1 LKASSQAQLAV
12 KEPNEKYHRGRGAQ
26 QNPNNR
32 FAAQERVIEH
42 IEGVDED
49 GESEGRRTQYL
60 EIFPKSIV
68 TKVNSPDLGFNWSMN
83 PYQGCEHGC
92 IYCYAR
98 GSHEYYGYSAGRD
111 FEEKV
116 LYKKNAAQLL
126 EATFQ
131 KKSWQPDLIVL
142 SGNTD
147 CYQPAERKFEITRQL
162 LEVCLKYRHPVG
174 IITKNSLILRDL
186 DLITQLNE
194 LNLLRLTL
202 SITTL
207 DEEVRRKME
216 PRTASVNQ
224 RLKTLQAL
232 SEAGIKVNVNM
243 APIIPAINSHE
254 IFELVKTVGEHGA
267 NTASYI
273 LVRLNGH
280 NGDLFTD
287 WVQQNFPDRA
297 EKVLNLIKETHG
309 GTLNENRWK
318 VRMKGE
324 GTYAEQVKT
333 MFNLAKKK
341 FLPQQQ
347 LPAVNTNSFVRGN
360 QFQLEF

>member
-1 LKASSQAQLAV
+1 M
-12 KEPNEKYHRGRGAQ
+12 NETKDKYHRGRGAQ
-26 QNPNNR
+26 VNPHNR

-49 GESEGRRTQYL
+49 AESENRRTQYL

-162 LEVCLKYRHPVG
+162 LQTCLKYKHPVG
-174 IITKNSLILRDL
+174 VITKNSLVLRDL
-186 DLITQLNE
+186 DILIQLNE
-194 LNLLRLTL
+194 MNLLRLTL
-202 SITTL
+202 SITSL
-207 DEEVRRKME
+207 DEDVRRKME
-216 PRTASVNQ
+216 PRTASVKQ
-224 RLKTLQAL
+224 RLKTLQTL
-232 SEAGIKVNVNM
+232 SDAGIKVNVNM

-254 IFELVKTVGEHGA
+254 IFDLVKTVGEHGA

-280 NGDLFTD
+280 NGLLFED
-287 WVQQNFPDRA
+287 WVRKNFPDRA
-297 EKVLNLIKETHG
+297 DKVLNLIKETHG

-318 VRMKGE
+318 VRMHGV
-324 GTYAEQVKT
+324 GTYAQQVKS
-333 MFNLAKKK
+333 MFEVAKNKY
-341 FLPQQQ
+341 LPNEE
-347 LPAVNTNSFVRGN
+347 LPAPNIASFLHNN
-360 QFQLEF
+360 QLSLGFE

>member
-1 LKASSQAQLAV
+1 MSES
-12 KEPNEKYHRGRGAQ
+12 NEKYHHGRGAQ
-26 QNPNNR
+26 VNPHNR
-32 FAAQERVIEH
+32 FAAQEHAIEH
-42 IEGVDED
+42 IEGIDED
-49 GESEGRRTQYL
+49 VASESRRTKYI
-60 EIFPKSIV
+60 EIFPKTIV

-116 LYKKNAAQLL
+116 LFKKNAAQLL

-162 LEVCLKYRHPVG
+162 LQVCLKYRHPVG

-186 DLITQLNE
+186 DILRKLNE
-194 LNLLRLTL
+194 MNLLRITL

-207 DEEVRRKME
+207 NEDVRRVME
-216 PRTASVNQ
+216 PRTASVLQ
-224 RLKTLQAL
+224 RLKTLKTL
-232 SEAGIKVNVNM
+232 SENGMQVNVNM
-243 APIIPAINSHE
+243 APIIPALTSHE
-254 IFELVKTVGEHGA
+254 IFDLVKTVGEHGA
-267 NTASYI
+267 NSANYI

-280 NGDLFTD
+280 NGDLFIN
-287 WVQQNFPDRA
+287 WVQKNFPDRA
-297 EKVLNLIKETHG
+297 EKVLNHIKETHE

-318 VRMKGE
+318 VRMTGK
-324 GTYAEQVKT
+324 GTYATQVKD
-333 MFNLAKKK
+333 MFTLAKNK
-341 FLPQQQ
+341 FLPNQ
-347 LPAVNTNSFVRGN
+347 PRGPINTKLFVRN
-360 QFQLEF
+360 SQLAMDF

>member
-1 LKASSQAQLAV
+1 MD
-12 KEPNEKYHRGRGAQ
+12 EKNYHKGRGAQ
-26 QNPNNR
+26 HNPQNR

-49 GESEGRRTQYL
+49 AESEGRRTQYL

-186 DLITQLNE
+186 DLLTQLNE
-194 LNLLRLTL
+194 MNLLRLTL

-216 PRTASVNQ
+216 PRTASVKQ
-224 RLKTLQAL
+224 RLKTLQTL
-232 SEAGIKVNVNM
+232 SDAGIKVHVNM

-254 IFELVKTVGEHGA
+254 IFDLVKTIGEHGA
-267 NTASYI
+267 NSASYI

-287 WVQQNFPDRA
+287 WVQKNFPDRA

-318 VRMKGE
+318 VRMRGE
-324 GTYAEQVKT
+324 GTYAEIIRSQ
-333 MFNLAKKK
+333 FALSRRIH
-341 FLPQQQ
+341 LPDKPLHELNTQQ
-347 LPAVNTNSFVRGN
+347 FVRGG
-360 QFQLEF
+360 QFGLFS

>member
-1 LKASSQAQLAV
+1 MD
-12 KEPNEKYHRGRGAQ
+12 EKNYHKGRGAQ

-49 GESEGRRTQYL
+49 AESEERRTQYL
-60 EIFPKSIV
+60 EIFPKSII

-116 LYKKNAAQLL
+116 LYKANAAQLL

-131 KKSWQPDLIVL
+131 KKNWQPDLIVL

-147 CYQPAERKFEITRQL
+147 CYQPAERKFEITRKL
-162 LEVCLKYRHPVG
+162 LKVCLKYRHPVG
-174 IITKNSLILRDL
+174 VITKNSLILRDL
-186 DLITQLNE
+186 DLLTQLNE
-194 LNLLRLTL
+194 MNLLRLTL
-202 SITTL
+202 SITSL

-216 PRTASVNQ
+216 PRTASVKQ
-224 RLKTLQAL
+224 RLKTLQTL
-232 SEAGIKVNVNM
+232 SDAGIKVNVNM

-254 IFELVKTVGEHGA
+254 IFDLVKTVGEHGA

-280 NGDLFTD
+280 NGVLFED
-287 WVQQNFPDRA
+287 WVRKNFPDRA
-297 EKVLNLIKETHG
+297 DKVLNLIKETHG
-309 GTLNENRWK
+309 GKLNENRWK

-324 GTYAEQVKT
+324 GTYAEQVRDL
-333 MFNLAKKK
+333 FSLAKSK
-341 FLPQQQ
+341 FLSNTK
-347 LPAVNTNSFVRGN
+347 LPHVNTDKFIRGD
-360 QFQLEF
+360 QLSLEF

>member
-1 LKASSQAQLAV
+1 MSDS
-12 KEPNEKYHRGRGAQ
+12 KEKHHHGRGAQ
-26 QNPNNR
+26 INPQNR
-32 FAAQERVIEH
+32 FAAQEHAIEH

-49 GESEGRRTQYL
+49 VESEQRRTQYL

-116 LYKKNAAQLL
+116 LYKKNAPQLL
-126 EATFQ
+126 EAHFN
-131 KKSWQPDLIVL
+131 KKSWVPELIVL

-147 CYQPAERKFEITRQL
+147 CYQPAERKFEITREL
-162 LEVCLKYRHPVG
+162 LKVCLKFRNPVG
-174 IITKNSLILRDL
+174 IITKNSLILRDIDIL
-186 DLITQLNE
+186 KELNE
-194 LNLLRLTL
+194 HNLLRVTL
-202 SITTL
+202 SITSL
-207 DEEVRRKME
+207 NEEIRRKME
-216 PRTASVNQ
+216 PRTASVQQ
-224 RLKTLQAL
+224 RLKTLQVL

-243 APIIPAINSHE
+243 APIIPAINSSE
-254 IFELVKTVGEHGA
+254 VFDLIKTVGQHGA

-280 NGDLFTD
+280 NGEIFAN
-287 WVQQNFPDRA
+287 WVHQNFPDRA

-309 GTLNENRWK
+309 GTLNENRWNI
-318 VRMKGE
+318 RMRGE
-324 GTYAEQVKT
+324 GTYAQQVRS
-333 MFNLAKKK
+333 MFHLAKSK
-341 FLPQQQ
+341 FLPIEDLGPANTKSFIRQNQ
-347 LPAVNTNSFVRGN
+347 LTLG
-360 QFQLEF
+360 L

>member
-1 LKASSQAQLAV
+1 MNES
-12 KEPNEKYHRGRGAQ
+12 NEKYHRGRGAQ
-26 QNPNNR
+26 VNPHNR
-32 FAAQERVIEH
+32 FAAQEQAIEH
-42 IEGVDED
+42 IEGIDED
-49 GESEGRRTQYL
+49 IASESRRTKYI
-60 EIFPKSIV
+60 EIFPKTIV

-116 LYKKNAAQLL
+116 LFKKNAAQLL

-162 LEVCLKYRHPVG
+162 LQVCLKYRHPVG

-186 DLITQLNE
+186 DLLTQLNE
-194 LNLLRLTL
+194 MNLLRITL

-207 DEEVRRKME
+207 NEDVRRVME
-216 PRTASVNQ
+216 PRTASVHQ
-224 RLKTLQAL
+224 RLKTLKTL
-232 SEAGIKVNVNM
+232 SENGIQVNVNM
-243 APIIPAINSHE
+243 APIIPALTSHE
-254 IFELVKTVGEHGA
+254 IFDLVKTVGEHGA
-267 NTASYI
+267 NSANYI

-287 WVQQNFPDRA
+287 WIKKNFPDRA
-297 EKVLNLIKETHG
+297 AKVLNHIKETHE

-318 VRMKGE
+318 VRMTGK
-324 GTYAEQVKT
+324 GTYATQVKD
-333 MFNLAKKK
+333 MFTLAKNK
-341 FLPQQQ
+341 FLPNQ
-347 LPAVNTNSFVRGN
+347 PRGPINTKLFVRN
-360 QFQLEF
+360 SQITMDF

>member
-1 LKASSQAQLAV
+1 MN
-12 KEPNEKYHRGRGAQ
+12 EPKEKYHRGRGAQ

-49 GESEGRRTQYL
+49 AESEERRTQYL

-116 LYKKNAAQLL
+116 LYKENAAQLL

-147 CYQPAERKFEITRQL
+147 CYQPAERKFEITRRL

-186 DLITQLNE
+186 DLLTQLNE
-194 LNLLRLTL
+194 INLLRLTL
-202 SITTL
+202 SITSL

-216 PRTASVNQ
+216 PRTASVKQ
-224 RLKTLQAL
+224 RLKTLKTL
-232 SEAGIKVNVNM
+232 SEHGIKVNVNM

-254 IFELVKTVGEHGA
+254 IFDLVKTIGEHGA

-287 WVQQNFPDRA
+287 WVQKNFPDRA

-318 VRMKGE
+318 VRMRGE
-324 GTYAEQVKT
+324 GTYAELIRSQ
-333 MFNLAKKK
+333 FELSSRIH
-341 FLPQQQ
+341 LPNKP
-347 LPAVNTNSFVRGN
+347 LNKLNTKQFVHGG
-360 QFQLEF
+360 QFDLFV

>member
-1 LKASSQAQLAV
+1 MNKTKAT
-12 KEPNEKYHRGRGAQ
+12 YHHGRGAQ
-26 QNPNNR
+26 HNPQNR
-32 FAAQERVIEH
+32 FAAHERVIEH

-49 GESEGRRTQYL
+49 GESEGRRTKYI
-60 EIFPKSIV
+60 EVFPKSIV
-68 TKVNSPDLGFNWSMN
+68 TRVNSPDLGFNWSMN

-126 EATFQ
+126 EATFL
-131 KKSWQPDLIVL
+131 KKSWQPELIVL

-162 LEVCLKYRHPVG
+162 LEVCLKYRNPVG
-174 IITKNSLILRDL
+174 IITKNSLMLRDL
-186 DLITQLNE
+186 DLLIQLNE
-194 LNLLRLTL
+194 LNLLRVTL

-207 DEEVRRKME
+207 NEKVRRIME
-216 PRTASVNQ
+216 PRTASVQQ
-224 RLKTLQAL
+224 RLKTLQVL

-254 IFELVKTVGEHGA
+254 VFELVKTVGAHGA
-267 NTASYI
+267 HSAGYI
-273 LVRLNGH
+273 MVRLNGH
-280 NGDLFTD
+280 NGQLFTD
-287 WVQQNFPDRA
+287 WVEQNFPDRA

-309 GTLNENRWK
+309 GSLSETRWK
-318 VRMKGE
+318 LRMRGE
-324 GTYAEQVKT
+324 GHYAEQV
-333 MFNLAKKK
+333 
-341 FLPQQQ
+341 
-347 LPAVNTNSFVRGN
+347 RN
-360 QFQLEF
+360 QFMLAQKRFLSGEKLPPTDTSLFTKGGQITMEF